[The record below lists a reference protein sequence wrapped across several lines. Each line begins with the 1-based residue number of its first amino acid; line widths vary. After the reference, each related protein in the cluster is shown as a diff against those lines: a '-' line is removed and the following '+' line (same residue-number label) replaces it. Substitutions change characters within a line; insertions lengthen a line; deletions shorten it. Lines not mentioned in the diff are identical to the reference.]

1 MINMIDEP
9 FHGNLDLSMV
19 ELKRGSAYY
28 KKRHEILTL
37 MESLEE
43 TEHEKTAV
51 QLSDALNDLDYIIS
65 RAYFTIGFRWGARM
79 ALDML
84 NDKHDTFSP
93 VI

>member
-1 MINMIDEP
+1 MINMIDEL

-19 ELKRGSAYY
+19 ELKKGSAYY

-37 MESLEE
+37 MESLEN
-43 TEHEKTAV
+43 TEYEKTAV

>member
-1 MINMIDEP
+1 MIDEL

-19 ELKRGSAYY
+19 ELKKGSAYY

-79 ALDML
+79 ALAIL
-84 NDKHDTFSP
+84 NDEHDTFSP

>member
-1 MINMIDEP
+1 MINMIDEL

-19 ELKRGSAYY
+19 ELKKGSAYY

-37 MESLEE
+37 IESLED
-43 TEHEKTAV
+43 TEHEKTFS
-51 QLSDALNDLDYIIS
+51 QLSDAINDLEYILS

-84 NDKHDTFSP
+84 SDKHDTFSP